1 MNIHLHC
8 EICKFLAVKICEDVR
23 KYATSGCDFFM
34 IMFEN
39 LYIIIDLYIK
49 CGKKTFEFNDFTI
62 DLLSEM

>member
-39 LYIIIDLYIK
+39 LYIIIDLDHK
-49 CGKKTFEFNDFTI
+49 MWQKNF
-62 DLLSEM
+62 

>member
-34 IMFEN
+34 IMFED
-39 LYIIIDLYIK
+39 LYIIIDLYHK
-49 CGKKTFEFNDFTI
+49 MWQKNF
-62 DLLSEM
+62 